1 MTAIDSF
8 RDELMEVDG
17 LTPLVTAYVDLS
29 QSKDGTGPAGDL
41 VARRALAV
49 AEEAYGATLA
59 RDRKSLDEDREA
71 LRASVD
77 ESRADGALGLVYVAC
92 AAEGFRRELTTPQPF
107 RNDVRIGAR
116 PWMFELERYRYLMN
130 QRVTLA
136 VADMHTID
144 MVRIG
149 YGEVEESEQLDYDE
163 HWLTKRGGRSDIQG
177 RGGPREIGLMA
188 GHSKNKVQEAVEA
201 HRAMFAR
208 DAASHLARFA
218 QEGDLL
224 IIAGADEARSQLL
237 GELPEELAGKA
248 ILRPATHKEPDDRE
262 LVAMATELVVEHRQ
276 DMANRAAEEWSSGA
290 RGELA
295 VRGIGDIQR
304 ALNEGK
310 LGELVIHQDGAGHWG
325 DAIDARRHE
334 PERDDAI
341 YEEILRTAIGTSV
354 DIRFGTDGRL
364 LEEAEGVAGLLRWA

>member
-1 MTAIDSF
+1 MTAIDEF
-8 RDELMEVDG
+8 RDELLEVDN
-17 LTPLVTAYVDLS
+17 LQPLVTAYVDLS
-29 QSKDGTGPAGDL
+29 QSNDGTGPAGDL

-77 ESRADGALGLVYVAC
+77 ESRAEGALGLLYVGC
-92 AAEGFRRELTTPQPF
+92 AAEGFRRELATPQPF
-107 RNDVRIGAR
+107 RSDVRIGSR
-116 PWMFELERYRYLMN
+116 PWLFELERYRYLLQ

-136 VADMHTID
+136 LADLHTID

-149 YGEVEESEQLDYDE
+149 YGEVEESEELDYDE
-163 HWLTKRGGRSDIQG
+163 HWVSKRGGRSDIQG

-218 QEGDLL
+218 QGGDLV

-237 GELPEELAGKA
+237 MELPSELADRA
-248 ILRPATHKEPDDRE
+248 ILRPATHKAPDDRE
-262 LVAMATELVVEHRQ
+262 LVATAARVVVAHQHEL
-276 DMANRAAEEWSSGA
+276 ANRAAEEWRSGA

-295 VRGIGDIQR
+295 VRGTREIER

-310 LGELVIHQDGAGHWG
+310 LGELVIHEDVAAHWG

-334 PERDDAI
+334 PERDDAV
-341 YEEILRTAIGTSV
+341 YEEILRAAIGTSV
-354 DIRFGTDGRL
+354 EIRFGTDERL
-364 LEEAEGVAGLLRWA
+364 VEQDEGVAGLLRWA